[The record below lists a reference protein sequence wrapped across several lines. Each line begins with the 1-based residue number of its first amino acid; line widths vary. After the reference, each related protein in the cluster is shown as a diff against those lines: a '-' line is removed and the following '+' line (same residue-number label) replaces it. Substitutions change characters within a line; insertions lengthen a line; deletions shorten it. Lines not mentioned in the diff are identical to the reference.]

1 MRFSDVMF
9 SPCCYLNYFEW
20 SCSSVWKHHSEVDFA
35 FSALGYLLSRREGQA
50 GSPEKPLSDLGRL
63 SYLAYWKSVILEYLY
78 HHHERHISIKAI
90 SRATGMCPHDIAT
103 TLQHLHMIDRR
114 DGRWVLVPW
123 AIPATSQASYTGKDP
138 RSQADSFQLKRFPTS
153 IIETVLLKIKQEMM
167 FFCWSNFSLLYLFVD
182 ELSDFSLPG

>member
-1 MRFSDVMF
+1 M
-9 SPCCYLNYFEW
+9 
-20 SCSSVWKHHSEVDFA
+20 SENTTVRSTFA

-103 TLQHLHMIDRR
+103 TLQHLHMIDKR
-114 DGRWVLVPW
+114 DGR
-123 AIPATSQASYTGKDP
+123 
-138 RSQADSFQLKRFPTS
+138 
-153 IIETVLLKIKQEMM
+153 
-167 FFCWSNFSLLYLFVD
+167 
-182 ELSDFSLPG
+182 

>member
-1 MRFSDVMF
+1 MSDHYNWEENIHKINALLQCDVTCVTCCDVMHLVAT
-9 SPCCYLNYFEW
+9 Y
-20 SCSSVWKHHSEVDFA
+20 SVSLTLFWVAPVPMSENTTVRSTFA

-103 TLQHLHMIDRR
+103 TLQHLHMIDKR
-114 DGRWVLVPW
+114 DGRWAPVPW
-123 AIPATSQASYTGKDP
+123 ATQLP
-138 RSQADSFQLKRFPTS
+138 RNHLTPERVPIVRQ
-153 IIETVLLKIKQEMM
+153 IHCI
-167 FFCWSNFSLLYLFVD
+167 
-182 ELSDFSLPG
+182 

>member
-1 MRFSDVMF
+1 MSDDYNWEETIQKINALLQCDV
-9 SPCCYLNYFEW
+9 SCVICWDVIYLVATY
-20 SCSSVWKHHSEVDFA
+20 SVSLTFFFFLSLTLFWVAPVLMSENTTVRLTFA

-103 TLQHLHMIDRR
+103 TLQHLHMIDKR
-114 DGRWVLVPW
+114 DGRWAPVSWATQLPRNHLTPERVPKVRQ
-123 AIPATSQASYTGKDP
+123 IH
-138 RSQADSFQLKRFPTS
+138 S
-153 IIETVLLKIKQEMM
+153 I
-167 FFCWSNFSLLYLFVD
+167 
-182 ELSDFSLPG
+182 